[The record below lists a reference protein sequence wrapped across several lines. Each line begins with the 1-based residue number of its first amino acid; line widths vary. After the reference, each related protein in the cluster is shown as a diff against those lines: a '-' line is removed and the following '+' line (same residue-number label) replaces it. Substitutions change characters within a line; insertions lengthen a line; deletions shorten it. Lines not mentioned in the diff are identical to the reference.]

1 MSNFDNEIISL
12 QNRIAEL
19 ENLKKKEQETSV
31 DNFKVLGDFIEEKK
45 NKIERNRY
53 SKSIPLASFYDQEK
67 VKYLEAIFNILNE
80 IDSRLKKLE

>member
-19 ENLKKKEQETSV
+19 ENLKKKEQEASI
-31 DNFKVLGDFIEEKK
+31 DNFKVLDEFIEEKK
-45 NKIERNRY
+45 KKIKQDRY
-53 SKSIPLASFYDQEK
+53 SKSIPLARFYDQEK

-80 IDSRLKKLE
+80 IDCRLKKLE

>member
-19 ENLKKKEQETSV
+19 ENLKKKEQEASI
-31 DNFKVLGDFIEEKK
+31 DNFKVLDEFIEEKK
-45 NKIERNRY
+45 KKIKQDQY
-53 SKSIPLASFYDQEK
+53 CKSSRLARFYDEEK

>member
-19 ENLKKKEQETSV
+19 ENLKKKEQEVSI
-31 DNFKVLGDFIEEKK
+31 DNFKVLDEFIEEKK
-45 NKIERNRY
+45 KKIKQDRY
-53 SKSIPLASFYDQEK
+53 CKSIRLARFYDEEK